1 MIWNVF
7 FSIQVINM
15 HSSYG
20 FSDLPYKFKAQQYLS
35 PSTLLLL
42 ELLLEFHFNFSR
54 YTQEMSS
61 FDFLFW
67 F

>member
-15 HSSYG
+15 HSSSG

-35 PSTLLLL
+35 LSTL
-42 ELLLEFHFNFSR
+42 LLLEFHFNFSR
-54 YTQEMSS
+54 YTQEMSV